1 MTVQN
6 RHSKP
11 RGTSRAWVVL
21 GVLAVLLGATNLG
34 YAKQRPKIGRELMC
48 DSASQMQLPPG
59 LAKKYQKACSL
70 NSTVNVIVQF
80 KSDKEAQYDLI
91 AMRFG
96 GHKLKHQRRMRAI
109 KSRVYA
115 ISAKQAKALADDSNV
130 RYISPD
136 RPVKASLDTVT
147 PAIGATVAWE
157 LGVDGNG
164 IGVAVIDSG
173 VSDVADLRDPETGK
187 SRVVYS
193 ESFLTDNKNTND
205 EYGHGTH
212 VAGIIASNGAGSY
225 PGLYRNTFKGV
236 APKANI
242 INLKVLDA
250 NGAGTDSMVIAAI
263 DRAIE
268 LKSQYNIRI
277 INLSLGRGVYDSYV
291 DDPLDQ
297 AVEAAYRAGI
307 IVVVAA
313 GNQGRVNDADTHG
326 YGTINAPGND
336 PYVITVGATKTEGT
350 PSMLDDQMASYSSK
364 GPTLIDHIV
373 KPDIVAPGNRIVSL
387 NAPNSTISTE
397 YPSMQVFPTD
407 SACVAMPGNCAGQ
420 AQYLTMSGTS
430 MATPVVAG
438 AAALLLQQDPT
449 LTPDQIK
456 ARLMKTAWKGYP
468 KSSVSYDA
476 SGMSYLIQYDIFTVG
491 AGYLDV
497 AAALND
503 TEKPVGIAL
512 SPTAVYDATTQQV
525 SLSLQAASAD
535 ALMGGADGSG
545 IILWGS
551 SLGGAQAVW
560 GDEQLAP
567 APDGGDGIILWGSS
581 VLGGNMADVPV
592 DGDGIILWGSSVLG
606 NLFEAPGEDV
616 GIILWGSSILG
627 GDTGTAPP
635 DGEGIILWGSS
646 INPLGGEN

>member
-1 MTVQN
+1 MQN
-6 RHSKP
+6 RHAKP
-11 RGTSRAWVVL
+11 RGVSRAWVVL
-21 GVLAVLLGATNLG
+21 GVLAVLLGTASLG
-34 YAKQRPKIGRELMC
+34 YAKNRPKIGRELMC
-48 DSASQMQLPPG
+48 DSASQMKLPPG
-59 LAKKYQKACSL
+59 LAKKYQKVCSL
-70 NSTVNVIVQF
+70 NQNVNVIVQF
-80 KSDKEAQYDLI
+80 KSTKEAQYDLI

-96 GHKLKHQRRMRAI
+96 GHKLKHERKMRVI

-115 ISAKQAKALADDSNV
+115 ISATQAAALADDSSV
-130 RYISPD
+130 KYVSPD
-136 RPVKASLDTVT
+136 RPVRASLDTVT

-157 LGVDGNG
+157 LGFDGNG

-173 VSDVADLRDPETGK
+173 VSDVPDLRDPETGK

-193 ESFLTDNKNTND
+193 ESFLPDNSNTSD

-212 VAGIIASNGAGSY
+212 VAGIIASNGARSY
-225 PGLYRNTFKGV
+225 PGLYRNSFKGI

-242 INLKVLDA
+242 INLKVLDK
-250 NGAGTDSMVIAAI
+250 NGAGTDSMVITAI

-268 LKSQYNIRI
+268 LKDKYNIRI

-313 GNQGRVNDADTHG
+313 GNQGRINDANTNG

-350 PSMLDDQMASYSSK
+350 PSMADDLMASYSSK

-387 NAPNSTISTE
+387 NAPSNTISTE
-397 YPSMQVFPTD
+397 YPSMQIFPTD
-407 SACVAMPGNCAGQ
+407 SPCVAMPGNCAGQ
-420 AQYLTMSGTS
+420 AQYLAMSGTS

-438 AAALLLQQDPT
+438 AAALLLQQDST

-468 KSSVSYDA
+468 KSSVSYDT
-476 SGMSYLIQYDIFTVG
+476 SGTSYLIQYDIFTVG

-497 AAALND
+497 AAALKD
-503 TEKPVGIAL
+503 TEKPAGIAL
-512 SPTAVYDATTQQV
+512 SPAAVYDATTQQV
-525 SLSLQAASAD
+525 SLSLQAVSAD
-535 ALMGGADGSG
+535 GMVGSGGGDG

-567 APDGGDGIILWGSS
+567 APDGGNGIILWGSGI
-581 VLGGNMADVPV
+581 LGGDMANVPLN
-592 DGDGIILWGSSVLG
+592 GDGIILWGSSVLG

-616 GIILWGSSILG
+616 GIILWGSSIIG
-627 GDTGTAPP
+627 GDAGTAPP
-635 DGEGIILWGSS
+635 DGSGIILWGSS